1 MEKRASSP
9 GRARSSLPW
18 GSIQTGCSRTEL
30 DAEQLRG
37 RLRLLGLAWISII
50 EELGH
55 RTYRYYPGRR
65 RRGCSSRNL
74 EDGRGRLVGWC

>member
-1 MEKRASSP
+1 MKKSTGSP

-18 GSIQTGCSRTEL
+18 GSTRTGCSRTEL
-30 DAEQLRG
+30 DAGQLRG
-37 RLRLLGLAWISII
+37 RLRLLGLAWTSII
-50 EELGH
+50 GELGH
-55 RTYRYYPGRR
+55 SAYRYYPGRR